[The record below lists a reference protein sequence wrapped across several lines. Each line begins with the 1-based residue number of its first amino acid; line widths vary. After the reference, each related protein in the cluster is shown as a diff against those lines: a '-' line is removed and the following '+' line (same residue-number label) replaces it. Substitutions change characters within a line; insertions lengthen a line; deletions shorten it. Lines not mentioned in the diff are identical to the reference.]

1 MSRLKGKYSAYLLVF
16 IFAVLLFLSRIFE
29 SANIPD
35 LFAGMPVSFIYI
47 FGGWFMVIL
56 ALAFLSRINKDWKHD

>member
-16 IFAVLLFLSRIFE
+16 IFAILLFLSRIYE

-35 LFAGMPVSFIYI
+35 LVAGMPVSFMYI
-47 FGGWFMVIL
+47 FGGWFIVIL
-56 ALAFLSRINKDWKHD
+56 GLALLSRINRKEKHD